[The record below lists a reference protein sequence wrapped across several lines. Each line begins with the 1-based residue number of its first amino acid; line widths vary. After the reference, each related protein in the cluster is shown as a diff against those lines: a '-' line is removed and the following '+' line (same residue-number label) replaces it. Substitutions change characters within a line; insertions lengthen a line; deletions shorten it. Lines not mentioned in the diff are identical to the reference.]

1 MDEQATVE
9 GKKAQAEAL
18 ARMIVEDYEKQQFDA
33 MGNLHNRFV
42 GYIAESGV
50 PLRNVILVLELLL
63 REAVDTAQK
72 QYMGH

>member
-18 ARMIVEDYEKQQFDA
+18 ARTIVEDYEKQQFDA